1 MHIEQNMK
9 ILNPIKVN
17 NDLLKL
23 LCSVLPDSTYHQFWY
38 NSFLFSFFFVC
49 LLLSKSR
56 HERARNER
64 FYVRSWTSMNLIF
77 CGLFRRTKGGIIIDT
92 LCRTIYSKKRPC
104 EKEPLNSTLLACTRI
119 NMIINTCVRRDFWHD
134 VPYNKSFIGERI
146 YLSLKSVS

>member
-1 MHIEQNMK
+1 MK

-38 NSFLFSFFFVC
+38 NSFLFLFSFLFFVC
-49 LLLSKSR
+49 LLPSKSR

-104 EKEPLNSTLLACTRI
+104 EKRAFEFNSPRVYSHKHDNKHMCTTRLLA
-119 NMIINTCVRRDFWHD
+119 
-134 VPYNKSFIGERI
+134 
-146 YLSLKSVS
+146 